1 MDSPGL
7 DGSLSL
13 NAQCPLM
20 QVKGHFFLHTENNA
34 IWGMNLIEMAWICF
48 LQSYGIQS
56 PIHPVPAPVV
66 QAQGGEAEGRTF
78 KGRLGRHIDWRSR
91 IEVLRS
97 LSVPFW
103 WW

>member
-56 PIHPVPAPVV
+56 PILPCTCTCGA
-66 QAQGGEAEGRTF
+66 GTG
-78 KGRLGRHIDWRSR
+78 WRSR
-91 IEVLRS
+91 REDFQGS
-97 LSVPFW
+97 LGPPY
-103 WW
+103 